1 MLNILLPLITI
12 IANLIVGYLVFKK
25 NSKNQIN
32 ITFSILTLCLT
43 LWTFAIFMYWQTGQ
57 ANDALWWS
65 RMAYFVTAPVAS
77 LFLFFSIIFFPAKP
91 KLTSIA
97 YFIIFF
103 PTLFVMLL
111 SLTPYIVKDV
121 ESLKWGFNLVPGRL
135 YFVFSIYFLGYF
147 GYALVNLILKYI
159 KSSGLI
165 KVQTRYIFI
174 AFFLGAIV
182 GVTFNLILPA
192 VGITKFTR
200 FGTSGAFILCSIIAY
215 AIIRHKLMDIEVVI
229 KRGAVYSALLVL
241 LVCVYAAIVGIWQI
255 FLAHQY
261 QMPPVFLAIIGGL
274 IIALSYRPLENFF
287 SRITDKIFFKQSYD
301 FRLTLFQASRS
312 LATMVDLDIILDFI
326 TARLVKDIKISSAS
340 IFLWNERE
348 QGFVVKRTAGLN
360 KGLSEIKFHENH
372 DFIKFFGEKKD
383 FLIIEEVEREYELT
397 GRASRKEILKA
408 VLNDLKVFDGGI
420 ILPILFKDKIKGFL
434 YLGNKFSGDVFS
446 NEDIAVLTILVN
458 QTAISIQ
465 NALSIEEIREM
476 KVYNEN
482 IIESMTNGVITLDLE
497 DRVIKMNKVAE
508 ELTGIKPQEAVGRDF
523 AEIFGKNFLFATF
536 GPDILHHKIPFTR
549 PVNYIR
555 EEKSYVYSVSAA
567 MLHDSNAKNI
577 GAVITFQD
585 ITEKVLLEERIRRD
599 ERLAYLGSVT
609 AGVAH
614 EIKNPLSSIKLF
626 VKTLP
631 KRMNE
636 PDFIQD
642 FHESVP
648 KEVERLDKLVND
660 LLIFGKGSKIEAKLI
675 NINRLLEEVIEK
687 TNQNIADK
695 KLAIKIAAE
704 LSSLPSINAD
714 EFQLRQVVLN
724 LVNNAV
730 EAMPNGGTIKV
741 SSYMSPSNHFKIED
755 RDSIVIEV
763 TDTGCGIVKADYK
776 QLFDP
781 FFTTKT
787 FGTGLGLSICYRIIN
802 EHGGFLDFKSER
814 HKGTT
819 FWVVLPIEKSA

>member
-1 MLNILLPLITI
+1 LPFYIILLNFFTAFFVLL
-12 IANLIVGYLVFKK
+12 NKWGE
-25 NSKNQIN
+25 QIN
-32 ITFSILTLCLT
+32 KNFFLFSFCVASWTFSLSIFQVTGEIFWGKLTYA
-43 LWTFAIFMYWQTGQ
+43 F
-57 ANDALWWS
+57 
-65 RMAYFVTAPVAS
+65 AS
-77 LFLFFSIIFFPAKP
+77 LIPPLFLSFINVFPKTEKKIKISKYLIYLLGIILFFSSFF
-91 KLTSIA
+91 TSLI
-97 YFIIFF
+97 
-103 PTLFVMLL
+103 
-111 SLTPYIVKDV
+111 IVKTLV
-121 ESLKWGFNLVPGRL
+121 FSWGFTLELGVFYPLFAL
-135 YFVFSIYFLGYF
+135 YFSGTMFFNFTILFLKYRRSSGIDKLQIRYVFLG
-147 GYALVNLILKYI
+147 
-159 KSSGLI
+159 
-165 KVQTRYIFI
+165 T
-174 AFFLGAIV
+174 FLTAIIGITV
-182 GVTFNLILPA
+182 AIILPL
-192 VGITKFTR
+192 
-200 FGTSGAFILCSIIAY
+200 SGFSQLYNFAPPSTFIMIGLFAY
-215 AIIRHKLMDIEVVI
+215 AIARHRLMDIEIVI
-229 KRGAVYSALLVL
+229 KRGVVYSGLFLLL
-241 LVCVYAAIVGIWQI
+241 ISIYAAIVSIWQG
-255 FLAHQY
+255 FLINY
-261 QMPPVFLAIIGGL
+261 FPLPPVFLAIIGGL

-626 VKTLP
+626 VKSLP

-636 PDFIQD
+636 SDFLRD
-642 FHESVP
+642 FHDSVP

-660 LLIFGKGSKIEAKLI
+660 LLIFGKGSKIEPKPI
-675 NINRLLEEVIEK
+675 NINDMLKDVIKQKQE
-687 TNQNIADK
+687 IVDDK
-695 KLAIKIAAE
+695 NLKIKIQKELAA
-704 LSSLPSINAD
+704 LPDIYAD

-724 LVNNAV
+724 LINNAI
-730 EAMPNGGTIKV
+730 EAMPDGGTIKV
-741 SSYMSPSNHFKIED
+741 SSYMSPNNYLKIEEK
-755 RDSIVIEV
+755 DSVVIEV
-763 TDTGCGIVKADYK
+763 TDTGYGIVKADYK

-787 FGTGLGLSICYRIIN
+787 FGTGLGLSICYRITN

-814 HKGTT
+814 RKGTT
-819 FWVVLPIEKSA
+819 FWVVLPKDKPAEIPTV